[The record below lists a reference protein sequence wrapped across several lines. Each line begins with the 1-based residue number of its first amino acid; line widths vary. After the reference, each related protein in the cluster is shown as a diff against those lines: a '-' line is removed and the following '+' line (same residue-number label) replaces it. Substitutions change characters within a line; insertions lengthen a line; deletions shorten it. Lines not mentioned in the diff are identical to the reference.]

1 MSQFARLISRRE
13 LALVQLAGDDRH
25 SALRLEPGLVVAT
38 NGHILGALKV
48 TSPNPDEFPMRQGLP
63 DSMSCDS
70 LSIPAASACAALKAL
85 PKRTTFPIL
94 EHAALWIGESKATL
108 YVTNLDSWQEFTW
121 QRDDVSQFPNW
132 RKIWPNGKDARL
144 TVIGFDA
151 TYWKLLQDVVR
162 ECVYPN
168 NRRTDPC
175 PVSWKFHGPKAA
187 AIFQARTADAD
198 LRGLLMPTTVE
209 TDALNFGCP

>member
-13 LALVQLAGDDRH
+13 LALVALTSDDH

-38 NGHILGALKV
+38 NSHILGALKV

-85 PKRTTFPIL
+85 PKRTTFRF

-121 QRDDVSQFPNW
+121 QRDDVGQFPDW
-132 RKIWPNGKDARL
+132 RRVWPASESTSHE

-175 PVSWKFHGPKAA
+175 PVSWKFNGTKDA

-198 LRGLLMPTTVE
+198 LRGLLMPTAID
-209 TDALNFGCP
+209 TDSPDFGCP